1 MTVCFMIIV
10 NSAGSGANPFAPLQH
25 ASWHGFTPTDLVFP
39 TFLFVVGNAIAFTMM
54 KFEPLSNKMVIRKIL
69 KRTTI
74 IFLLGFLLYW
84 FPFFKMN
91 EAGEWS
97 LSPLSNTRIPG
108 VLQRIGLC
116 YGIAALMIRFL
127 TKKQVIYISL
137 LFLFAYWII
146 LNLGGDY
153 TLAGNLVLKIDK
165 WLLGESHLYHGE
177 GIAFDPEGIL
187 STIPSV
193 VNVIIGYQA
202 GILIRNKGNTFETVA
217 KIMLAGA
224 SILFIAY
231 VWDHSFPI
239 NKKLWTSP
247 FVLHTSG
254 LALMIL
260 GSLIYFI
267 EIMDWKKGTHFFVV
281 FGKNPL
287 FIYLLSELIV
297 ISLWTLKNEKG
308 QPLYEAVNEKIFQ
321 SLAQG
326 AWGSLSFAVA
336 VMLICWVA
344 GWIMDKK
351 KIYIRV

>member
-1 MTVCFMIIV
+1 MIIV

-39 TFLFVVGNAIAFTMM
+39 TFLFVVGNAMAFTMM
-54 KFEPLSNKMVIRKIL
+54 KFDPLSNKIVIWKIL
-69 KRTTI
+69 KRTSI

-84 FPFFKMN
+84 FPFFKIT

-127 TKKQVIYISL
+127 SKKQVINTSI
-137 LFLFAYWII
+137 LFLFGYWII

-153 TLAGNLVLKIDK
+153 TLTGNLVLKVDK

-202 GILIRNKGNTFETVA
+202 GMLIRDKGNTFETVA

-224 SILFIAY
+224 GMLFIAY
-231 VWDHSFPI
+231 AWDHSFPI

-260 GSLIYFI
+260 GGLIYTI
-267 EIMDWKKGTHFFVV
+267 EIINWKKGTQFFVV

-297 ISLWTLKNEKG
+297 ISLWTWKNDNG
-308 QPLYEAVNEKIFQ
+308 QPLYEGINEKLYQNI
-321 SLAQG
+321 APG
-326 AWGSLSFAVA
+326 AWGSLAFAIS
-336 VMLICWVA
+336 VMIICWAA

-351 KIYIRV
+351 KLYIRV